1 MSLQGQKQSLE
12 VLGKLQARVAI
23 KSRQLL
29 RERCLLEA
37 ESSLLEELTEKK
49 RYRESLLMQTHL
61 ASEATTRIK
70 GLAQRAEQIGQVSW
84 YLLNQELETANQGHY
99 SRSQF
104 IEQSLLPTD
113 EASLGQLDATLRLKS
128 RRQFIDALHQ
138 HERQEAI
145 LKWMGESPKNIQKW
159 KAGQRPVVDAYI
171 ENDPERDSILA
182 AGTQPLKI
190 DDKDLKAAKERYLGL
205 LGEVTLLLEEVRKL
219 ENASATSHAE
229 RDQIDRHA
237 KAESLRLSKTYALNL
252 FNGLSELGAYQLA
265 ATTLEGAQAMH
276 AKRLE
281 AMREKAL
288 ALEKAEINELF
299 AGADRIL
306 IPEVAQGFR
315 DRTEQALAGR
325 SLDAL
330 AQIRRELAELIS
342 IATAPSIT
350 AAELCSG
357 KVRGFSESELEE
369 TLQRDRD
376 EEEGKRNR
384 SKIS

>member
-29 RERCLLEA
+29 RERRLLEA

-49 RYRESLLMQTHL
+49 RYQESLLMQTHL

-84 YLLNQELETANQGHY
+84 YLLNQELETANQRHY

-104 IEQSLLPTD
+104 IERSLLPTD
-113 EASLGQLDATLRLKS
+113 EASLGQLDATLRLES

-145 LKWMGESPKNIQKW
+145 LKWMGESQKNIQKW

-190 DDKDLKAAKERYLGL
+190 NDKDLKAAKQRYLGL

-219 ENASATSHAE
+219 ENAAATSHAE

-276 AKRLE
+276 ARRFD

-299 AGADRIL
+299 APADRIL

>member
-12 VLGKLQARVAI
+12 VFGKFQTRIAS
-23 KSRQLL
+23 KSRQ
-29 RERCLLEA
+29 
-37 ESSLLEELTEKK
+37 K
-49 RYRESLLMQTHL
+49 RYQESLVMQSHL
-61 ASEATTRIK
+61 ASEANARIDR
-70 GLAQRAEQIGQVSW
+70 LAQRALEIGRAASW
-84 YLLNQELETANQGHY
+84 NLLIEELDTANQRHY

-145 LKWMGESPKNIQKW
+145 LKWMGESQKNIQKW

-219 ENASATSHAE
+219 ENAAATSHAE

-276 AKRLE
+276 ARRLE

-299 AGADRIL
+299 AAADRIL
-306 IPEVAQGFR
+306 IPEVVQGFR
-315 DRTEQALAGR
+315 DRTEQALAVR

>member
-12 VLGKLQARVAI
+12 VLGKLQARIAI

-29 RERCLLEA
+29 REQHLLEA
-37 ESSLLEELTEKK
+37 ESSLLEELAEKK

-84 YLLNQELETANQGHY
+84 YLLNQELETANQRYY

-113 EASLGQLDATLRLKS
+113 EASLGHLDATLRLKS

-145 LKWMGESPKNIQKW
+145 LKWMCESPKNIQKW
-159 KAGQRPVVDAYI
+159 KAEQRPIIDAHI
-171 ENDPERDSILA
+171 ENDPERDSIIALES
-182 AGTQPLKI
+182 QPANNQ
-190 DDKDLKAAKERYLGL
+190 DLKAAKDRYLAL

-219 ENASATSHAE
+219 ENASATSEAE

-252 FNGLSELGAYQLA
+252 FQGDSELVAYRLA
-265 ATTLEGAQAMH
+265 AATLAGALAMH

-288 ALEKAEINELF
+288 ALEKAEIDELS
-299 AGADRIL
+299 AAADSVL

-315 DRTEQALAGR
+315 DRTEQALARR

-330 AQIRRELAELIS
+330 AQIRHELAELTS

-350 AAELCSG
+350 VAELCSS
-357 KVRGFSESELEE
+357 KVRGFSSELEK
-369 TLQRDRD
+369 TLQRDCD
-376 EEEGKRNR
+376 EEADTRSRGK
-384 SKIS
+384 I

>member
-29 RERCLLEA
+29 RERRLLEA

-61 ASEATTRIK
+61 ASEAATRIK

-84 YLLNQELETANQGHY
+84 YLLNQELETANQRYY

-145 LKWMGESPKNIQKW
+145 LKWMDESPKNIQKW
-159 KAGQRPVVDAYI
+159 KAAQRPVVDAYI

-252 FNGLSELGAYQLA
+252 FNSLSELGAYQLA
-265 ATTLEGAQAMH
+265 ATTLEG
-276 AKRLE
+276 
-281 AMREKAL
+281 
-288 ALEKAEINELF
+288 
-299 AGADRIL
+299 
-306 IPEVAQGFR
+306 AQGFR